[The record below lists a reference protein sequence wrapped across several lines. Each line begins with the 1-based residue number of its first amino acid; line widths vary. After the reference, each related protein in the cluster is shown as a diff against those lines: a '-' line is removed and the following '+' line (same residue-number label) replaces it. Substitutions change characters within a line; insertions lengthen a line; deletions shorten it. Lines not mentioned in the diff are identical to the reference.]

1 MPQGQGVSMSD
12 VAGSTTFKLL
22 GGIAIAILMISAAV
36 FGFWYIANIARAGW
50 KKEGLKTWRQMNQE
64 ERNVEERKLQRKADK
79 CISQGNIWE
88 PETQSCVVNDE

>member
-1 MPQGQGVSMSD
+1 MPQGQGVVSE

-64 ERNVEERKLQRKADK
+64 ERNAEERRLEKLADK
-79 CISQGNIWE
+79 CVRKGNIWD
-88 PETQSCVVNDE
+88 PALQKCVVNNDE

>member
-1 MPQGQGVSMSD
+1 MF
-12 VAGSTTFKLL
+12 AGSTTFKLL

-64 ERNVEERKLQRKADK
+64 ERNAEERRLQKQADR
-79 CISQGNIWE
+79 CVSQGNVWDSE
-88 PETQSCVVNDE
+88 LNRCVVDSE